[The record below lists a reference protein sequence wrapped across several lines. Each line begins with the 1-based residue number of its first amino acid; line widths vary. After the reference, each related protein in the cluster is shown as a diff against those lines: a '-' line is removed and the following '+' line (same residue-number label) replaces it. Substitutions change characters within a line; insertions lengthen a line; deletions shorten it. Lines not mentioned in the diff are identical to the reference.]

1 MNYFDTVIKK
11 VVGSNPGFAAKK
23 EAARPN
29 LNRPR
34 QGHRILLLYHIC
46 PALSFSKIHS
56 PSLSNTHSLSFPHW
70 NTHRSHLPTSFSI
83 YCFLTFNGVWQTI
96 VLRSIGRWWHSL
108 LPHHLPRYPSKW
120 SPLFLSL
127 SHTQIQLYL
136 GPRQKSIIFYL
147 DDTQK
152 GEKREEWPSQTD
164 WLKREKE
171 SREEIVSNSLVLF
184 RTFWFCRFKDF

>member
-83 YCFLTFNGVWQTI
+83 YCFLTFNGVWHTI

-127 SHTQIQLYL
+127 SHKQIQLYL

-171 SREEIVSNSLVLF
+171 SREEIVSNS
-184 RTFWFCRFKDF
+184 